1 MNKKIQV
8 LRGLAIL
15 AVVIIHTCPHG
26 LAGIVIRTLVN
37 YAVALFLFCSGWLT
51 KTSFPDVKK
60 FYKKRLTRVLIPYA
74 IWSFFYT
81 DAFAYRDGTFSR
93 LPHNYLYNLVYG
105 TANFSLYFIIVY
117 VILTLLTPLIGK
129 LLQSEYKWVGFL
141 VTPIYMIVTTYIPV
155 LTGRVI
161 IPVNITPFLRL
172 QWFGF
177 YYLGMALGNHA
188 VEWKLTKKQTV
199 IFYCLSLIA
208 AFLEG
213 LYWNHLGSY
222 SMAGTQIKMTT
233 HLSSCMA
240 GVLAHVY
247 LNDSKFSGSGKFEKY
262 MAFIGDYSFGIYLS
276 HVMLIGLSGRIF
288 GDDGIPF
295 PLNTMMILFGSL
307 LCCIVTDVFFREKLN
322 RLLGIK

>member
-8 LRGLAIL
+8 LRGLAII
-15 AVVIIHTCPHG
+15 AVVIIHTYLHG
-26 LAGIVIRTLVN
+26 LAGIAIRTLVN

-51 KTSFPDVKK
+51 KTSYLDVKK

-81 DAFAYRDGTFSR
+81 AAFAYRDGTFSR
-93 LPHNYLYNLVYG
+93 LLHNYLHNLVYG

-129 LLQSEYKWVGFL
+129 LLQSEYKWFGFL
-141 VTPIYMIVTTYIPV
+141 ITPIYMIITTYIPV

-161 IPVNITPFLRL
+161 IPANITPFLRI

-177 YYLGMALGNHA
+177 YYLGMTLGNHA
-188 VEWKLTKKQTV
+188 VEWKITKERTV
-199 IFYCLSLIA
+199 LIYCLALIA

-222 SMAGTQIKMTT
+222 SMATTQIKMTT
-233 HLSSCMA
+233 HLSSCIA
-240 GVLAHVY
+240 GILAHIY
-247 LNDSKFSGSGKFEKY
+247 LEDSKFNGSRKFEKY
-262 MAFIGDYSFGIYLS
+262 MAYIGDYSFGIYLS
-276 HVMLIGLSGRIF
+276 HVMLIGLSGRLF
-288 GDDGIPF
+288 GDNSISF

-307 LCCIVTDVFFREKLN
+307 FCCMIVDKCFGGKLN
-322 RLLGIK
+322 HVLGIR